1 MSWMI
6 KNLAKI
12 KVYNFV
18 EGKKWAH
25 INLKGKKKKK
35 KEEWSN
41 PLIQEHSLLTSI
53 FFINN
58 QVPAWYKHR
67 PT

>member
-1 MSWMI
+1 MI

-35 KEEWSN
+35 KEE
-41 PLIQEHSLLTSI
+41 
-53 FFINN
+53 
-58 QVPAWYKHR
+58 
-67 PT
+67 